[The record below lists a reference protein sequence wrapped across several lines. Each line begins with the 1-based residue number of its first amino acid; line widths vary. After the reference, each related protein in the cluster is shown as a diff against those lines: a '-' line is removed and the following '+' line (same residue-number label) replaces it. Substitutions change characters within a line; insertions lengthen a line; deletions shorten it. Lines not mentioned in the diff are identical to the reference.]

1 MKWSIKNHQ
10 HKWFAQ
16 LFYPYSYI
24 EKRIIEIHQLQRS
37 YEQFGDYVHQKWRIY
52 SYTYLM
58 TKNAAILD
66 TKMAVTFEL
75 LALEQKGK
83 VFWMYDTLIPL

>member
-1 MKWSIKNHQ
+1 MNNLVIT
-10 HKWFAQ
+10 FT
-16 LFYPYSYI
+16 
-24 EKRIIEIHQLQRS
+24 KRGAFTL
-37 YEQFGDYVHQKWRIY
+37 

-83 VFWMYDTLIPL
+83 VFWMHDTFLCNLV

>member
-1 MKWSIKNHQ
+1 
-10 HKWFAQ
+10 
-16 LFYPYSYI
+16 
-24 EKRIIEIHQLQRS
+24 
-37 YEQFGDYVHQKWRIY
+37 
-52 SYTYLM
+52 M

-83 VFWMYDTLIPL
+83 GWMYDTFLCNLHWRIEGGGPRGPCPPPPKIG

>member
-1 MKWSIKNHQ
+1 
-10 HKWFAQ
+10 
-16 LFYPYSYI
+16 
-24 EKRIIEIHQLQRS
+24 
-37 YEQFGDYVHQKWRIY
+37 
-52 SYTYLM
+52 M

-83 VFWMYDTLIPL
+83 VFWMYDTFLCNLV